1 MRRALRDLEICQQR
15 AGVDRR
21 RNLADAAALL
31 RFTLAAVGVDDCC
44 QIALFLRALADNFV
58 ERELIA
64 RVQNR
69 TVNRLAGKLEVF
81 RSCGVRSMRAV
92 VGSQNVRKVRLF
104 KLLQRHLGH
113 EVLHLNRDDLA
124 RLGHG
129 KLLRVIRKI
138 EAVAVDLGHKL
149 LLFLVVIRIRHFLA
163 VLIIILLQIDA
174 LARHG
179 IIVEIQVAE
188 IARRE
193 AGNDCVI
200 ELVGVERHCRR
211 PGGNRDRAGLFVD
224 LYDGVNLV
232 GCALARSLVDERA
245 DIVRVE
251 IEARIEVDRIFA
263 LARAQIIDN
272 CRDRPARAAIAHRFV
287 NRLIGV
293 ERHLRDLRGQA
304 QRPVGQHHIQ
314 CIARVALLHGL
325 RHRGHC
331 RVPLK
336 PADIHTRN
344 IDIRV
349 NRVLIFEHE
358 AIRANAKHNHHN
370 QRQRNDEPLLSAA
383 GRSLRR
389 FGLLRGLTDLLFGH
403 RRPLGRAALLKL
415 SFLSDRNPS
424 NLHRQSLPGIGNMSS
439 QARKTDIMTTIIIP
453 KHSSFCNGNSTKNA
467 MQIMNLSLR
476 FASARAA
483 FPPCL
488 HRRGSALICSAAG
501 STGRRAAAPASARP
515 RRT

>member
-1 MRRALRDLEICQQR
+1 
-15 AGVDRR
+15 
-21 RNLADAAALL
+21 
-31 RFTLAAVGVDDCC
+31 
-44 QIALFLRALADNFV
+44 
-58 ERELIA
+58 
-64 RVQNR
+64 
-69 TVNRLAGKLEVF
+69 
-81 RSCGVRSMRAV
+81 MRAV
-92 VGSQNVRKVRLF
+92 VGSQNVRKVRLLE
-104 KLLQRHLGH
+104 LLQRDLGH
-113 EVLHLNRDDLA
+113 KVLHLNRDDLA

-179 IIVEIQVAE
+179 VVLKIEVAE

-200 ELVGVERHCRR
+200 ELVSVQRHRRR
-211 PGGNRDRAGLFVD
+211 PCGDRDRTGLFVD
-224 LYDGVNLV
+224 LYNGVDLV
-232 GCALARSLVDERA
+232 GRALARGLVDERA

-263 LARAQIIDN
+263 LACAQIVDN
-272 CRDRPARAAIAHRFV
+272 CRDGAARAAIAHRLV
-287 NRLIGV
+287 NRLIGI
-293 ERHLRDLRGQA
+293 ECHLRDLRGQA
-304 QRPVGQHHIQ
+304 QRPVGEHHIQ

-325 RHRGHC
+325 RHCGHR

-358 AIRANAKHNHHN
+358 AIRADTEHDDDY
-370 QRQRNDEPLLSAA
+370 QRQRNDEPFLPAA
-383 GRSLRR
+383 GRSLCC
-389 FGLLRGLTDLLFGH
+389 FGLLRRLTDLLFGH

-415 SFLSDRNPS
+415 SFLSDRNPP
-424 NLHRQSLPGIGNMSS
+424 NLHRQNLSGIGKYSV
-439 QARKTDIMTTIIIP
+439 I
-453 KHSSFCNGNSTKNA
+453 
-467 MQIMNLSLR
+467 
-476 FASARAA
+476 
-483 FPPCL
+483 
-488 HRRGSALICSAAG
+488 LIL
-501 STGRRAAAPASARP
+501 
-515 RRT
+515 